1 MWSRDE
7 KQRSVVG
14 ATVDVLDGNR
24 MRGTMQPRMNFYTT
38 SQEPVPTPDV
48 RSGIFGDLYL
58 NLMAY
63 RPDGSTATIR
73 AIYQPLVPWIWFGGG
88 VVVFGAIVGS
98 MPNATRRRKSSV
110 LPIAGTTAPRDH
122 AA

>member
-1 MWSRDE
+1 
-7 KQRSVVG
+7 
-14 ATVDVLDGNR
+14 
-24 MRGTMQPRMNFYTT
+24 
-38 SQEPVPTPDV
+38 
-48 RSGIFGDLYL
+48 
-58 NLMAY
+58 MAY

-110 LPIAGTTAPRDH
+110 LPIAGTKAPRDH